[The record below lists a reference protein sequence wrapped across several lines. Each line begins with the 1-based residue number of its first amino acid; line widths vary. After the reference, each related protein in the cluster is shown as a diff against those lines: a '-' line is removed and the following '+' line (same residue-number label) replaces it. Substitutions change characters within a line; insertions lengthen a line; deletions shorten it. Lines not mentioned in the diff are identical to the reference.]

1 MRLFLYLFLFV
12 FSTQSV
18 QAQEDTP
25 KSLIHSI
32 YFGGGS
38 YYIDYI
44 QKKKLNDFLDSFP
57 GIKQYEIVIHSH
69 TDDIGGLEYN
79 KYLSQLRSM
88 TTLQEL
94 LKKGL
99 ERDFIHI
106 NDYGQEHPVYDNST
120 MEGKLMNRRVDVI
133 LKPPMT

>member
-1 MRLFLYLFLFV
+1 MKKSL
-12 FSTQSV
+12 SV
-18 QAQEDTP
+18 LLLILSFTSIHAQDETP

-44 QKKKLNDFLDSFP
+44 QVKALNEFLDRFP
-57 GIKQYEIVIHSH
+57 GIQQYEIVIHSH
-69 TDDIGGLEYN
+69 TDDIGDLEYN
-79 KYLSQLRSM
+79 EYLSKLRSWAS
-88 TTLQEL
+88 LQEL

-99 ERDFIHI
+99 SRDLMYIE
-106 NDYGQEHPVYDNST
+106 DYGEENPVYDNAT
-120 MEGKLMNRRVDVI
+120 MDGKIRNRRVDVI